1 MFKGLSTL
9 RKQERKAAPDSEET
23 KKLQA
28 YLSKYTSTPGTC
40 LLLYLR
46 QVQSRT
52 RLLLMQPEEKR
63 QFENIFEPNIFS
75 ISMGLWQCS

>member
-9 RKQERKAAPDSEET
+9 RKQERKAAPDSEEA

-40 LLLYLR
+40 LEHYDR
-46 QVQSRT
+46 YVPQIAGPGPS
-52 RLLLMQPEEKR
+52 
-63 QFENIFEPNIFS
+63 F
-75 ISMGLWQCS
+75 C